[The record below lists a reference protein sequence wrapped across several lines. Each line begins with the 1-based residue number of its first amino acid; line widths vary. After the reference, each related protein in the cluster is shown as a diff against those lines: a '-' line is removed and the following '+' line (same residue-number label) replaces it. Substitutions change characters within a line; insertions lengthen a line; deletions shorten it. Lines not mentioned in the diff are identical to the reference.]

1 MNQEEIKISQPNVDV
16 EEIKPTANMTLI
28 QKVNLILLSL
38 SLLWVINW
46 VATKY
51 NYDFFNMFKK
61 IWGINLPVDKILY
74 YITSSAA
81 FLLLSEVVIVF
92 FVSIF
97 IGIIMYFGG

>member
-38 SLLWVINW
+38 SLLWTINW
-46 VATKY
+46 VGTKY
-51 NYDFFNMFKK
+51 NYDFFNIFKK
-61 IWGINLPVDKILY
+61 ILGLNFPVDKILY
-74 YITSSAA
+74 YITYGAT

-92 FVSIF
+92 FVAIF
-97 IGIIMYFGG
+97 IGLIMYHGG